1 MKRESVIVAL
11 ATALVGGLR
20 AGSLAM
26 AQAKPEDT
34 ELWMPALAEV
44 SPPPEGAGPSS
55 DAVAQ
60 SDGDDLDLW
69 VSTEDKSPD
78 G

>member
-11 ATALVGGLR
+11 ATALVGGLL

-34 ELWMPALAEV
+34 ELWKPAPAEV
-44 SPPPEGAGPSS
+44 IERRVGKWLG
-55 DAVAQ
+55 
-60 SDGDDLDLW
+60 
-69 VSTEDKSPD
+69 
-78 G
+78 